1 MQPQTK
7 YPLNEKLTLKEYLQL
22 EQDNDQKY
30 EYYDGHAYAMAGGT
44 DKHNT
49 ITMNVSARIHLALL
63 DKKCQIK
70 NNDTK
75 LWIESNN
82 IYYYPDAMV
91 FCEKPEESEHL
102 KDAFTNPVVII
113 EVLSKSTEA
122 KDKGEKFRLYTQIP
136 SLRHYV
142 MIEQDNVQI
151 DIYSRKS
158 PTSLW
163 DIRFLSTLEN
173 NLELEISE
181 TETLSIPLSRIYDRI
196 EFEKPL
202 ENEEK
207 PKEIN

>member
-1 MQPQTK
+1 MQTQEK

-44 DKHNT
+44 DNHNM
-49 ITMNVSARIHLALL
+49 ITMNVSGEIYVALRG
-63 DKKCQIK
+63 KKCQIK

-91 FCEKPEESEHL
+91 FCEKPEESELL
-102 KDAFTNPVVII
+102 KGAFTNPVVIV
-113 EVLSKSTEA
+113 EVLSKSTET
-122 KDKGEKFRLYTQIP
+122 KDRGEKFRFYTQIP

-142 MIEQDNVQI
+142 LIEQDNVQI

-163 DIRFLSTLEN
+163 DIRFLSSLEN

-202 ENEEK
+202 ESEEK
-207 PKEIN
+207 PKENK